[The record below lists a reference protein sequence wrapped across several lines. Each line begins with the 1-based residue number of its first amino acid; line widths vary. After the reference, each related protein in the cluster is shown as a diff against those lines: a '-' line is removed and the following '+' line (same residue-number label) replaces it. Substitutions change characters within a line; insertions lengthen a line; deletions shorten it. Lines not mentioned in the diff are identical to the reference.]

1 MRSAFNLAQVYLP
14 IPITIQSQSLSTL
27 HCQLTMASAR
37 LDDSVM
43 SAGPDD
49 LQKKVVELAKA
60 TEAPEESFLMRRL
73 SFDDPDQVQSVID
86 GLMLSLISY
95 CYHRHPRG
103 ENVHEVMEMLEQV
116 EPGSSEAAELERRA
130 DDAAALQIPFI
141 VTLNQLVED
150 YYHIRRRLEARLRA
164 GE

>member
-1 MRSAFNLAQVYLP
+1 MR
-14 IPITIQSQSLSTL
+14 
-27 HCQLTMASAR
+27 SAR

-43 SAGPDD
+43 SVGPDD
-49 LQKKVVELAKA
+49 LQRKVFELAKA

-73 SFDDPDQVQSVID
+73 SLDDPDQVQSVID

-103 ENVHEVMEMLEQV
+103 ENVHEVMEMLEGA
-116 EPGSSEAAELERRA
+116 EPGSSESAELERRA

-141 VTLNQLVED
+141 VTLNKLVED

-164 GE
+164 EE

>member
-1 MRSAFNLAQVYLP
+1 M
-14 IPITIQSQSLSTL
+14 I
-27 HCQLTMASAR
+27 R
-37 LDDSVM
+37 LM

-49 LQKKVVELAKA
+49 LKNKVVELARA

-73 SFDDPDQVQSVID
+73 SLDDADQVQSVID
-86 GLMLSLISY
+86 GLTLSLISF

-103 ENVHEVMEMLEQV
+103 ENVHEVMELLERVQ
-116 EPGSSEAAELERRA
+116 PGSPESDELERRA

-141 VTLNQLVED
+141 VTLNNLLED

-164 GE
+164 EE

>member
-1 MRSAFNLAQVYLP
+1 MRDASNLAQVDLP
-14 IPITIQSQSLSTL
+14 NTNQHPNPRSRFTV
-27 HCQLTMASAR
+27 QLTMASAR

-43 SAGPDD
+43 SAGPND
-49 LQKKVVELAKA
+49 LQKKVVELARA

-73 SFDDPDQVQSVID
+73 SLDDPDQVQSVID

-103 ENVHEVMEMLEQV
+103 ENVHEVMEMLERVQ
-116 EPGSSEAAELERRA
+116 PGSSEAAELERRA

-141 VTLNQLVED
+141 VTVNQLVED
-150 YYHIRRRLEARLRA
+150 YYHVRRRLEARLRV
-164 GE
+164 EE